1 MSTGWMIFTIVI
13 LFVCTAMVTLLIIAS
28 CKDDVDDD
36 KTDSIPEEI
45 LNKWLKSLEEDKD
58 E

>member
-1 MSTGWMIFTIVI
+1 MHIGWVIFTIFI

-28 CKDDVDDD
+28 CKDDIDDEHI
-36 KTDSIPEEI
+36 TPEEMI
-45 LNKWLKSLEEDKD
+45 SKWLDSDDEEDKD

>member
-1 MSTGWMIFTIVI
+1 MSIGWVIFAIFI

-28 CKDDVDDD
+28 CKDDIDDEHI
-36 KTDSIPEEI
+36 TPEEMI
-45 LNKWLKSLEEDKD
+45 SKWLDSDEEDKD

>member
-1 MSTGWMIFTIVI
+1 MYIGWAIFTIFI

-28 CKDDVDDD
+28 CKDDIDDEHS
-36 KTDSIPEEI
+36 TPEEMI
-45 LNKWLKSLEEDKD
+45 SKWLDSDEEDKD